1 MGHFTWKFKENGVLL
16 DRFETNSDASLFW
29 WLCHRTRRWSSRSSS
44 STFYI
49 FPIQSI
55 PCSSFQ
61 TTEVVILVVG
71 AKNQFMVLA
80 TFVENAHSLHSDGTS
95 TCIINHVR
103 NCRLGCTIPCTQSIL
118 SFSLMKRHIILKK
131 KKRPNAKSAM
141 NLADNTLIAVTAA
154 TSTFTPH
161 VLPYRPPSNL
171 LKSTTTH

>member
-1 MGHFTWKFKENGVLL
+1 MLL

-29 WLCHRTRRWSSRSSS
+29 WLCHTTTRWSSR

-49 FPIQSI
+49 FPIQHI
-55 PCSSFQ
+55 PCSSNN
-61 TTEVVILVVG
+61 TTDMENCVVG
-71 AKNQFMVLA
+71 AKNQFMVLPTA
-80 TFVENAHSLHSDGTS
+80 GTS
-95 TCIINHVR
+95 FFINHVR

-131 KKRPNAKSAM
+131 KKNTNKRPNANSAM

>member
-1 MGHFTWKFKENGVLL
+1 MGHFTTSTRNLKKENGVLL

-29 WLCHRTRRWSSRSSS
+29 WLCHTTTRWSSRSNN
-44 STFYI
+44 FYI
-49 FPIQSI
+49 FAIQTI
-55 PCSSFQ
+55 PCSSNK
-61 TTEVVILVVG
+61 TTEVDPLVVG
-71 AKNQFMVLA
+71 AKNQLMVLA
-80 TFVENAHSLHSDGTS
+80 TIVEKVECSIGEIPF
-95 TCIINHVR
+95 IINHVR

>member
-1 MGHFTWKFKENGVLL
+1 MGHFTSKFKENGVLL
-16 DRFETNSDASLFW
+16 DRFETNSNASLFW
-29 WLCHRTRRWSSRSSS
+29 WLCHRTTRWSSRSSS

-49 FPIQSI
+49 FAIQSI
-55 PCSSFQ
+55 PWTSIQ
-61 TTEVVILVVG
+61 TTEVDVLVG
-71 AKNQFMVLA
+71 DAKNQFMVLS
-80 TFVENAHSLHSDGTS
+80 TTTGTS
-95 TCIINHVR
+95 FFINHVR

-131 KKRPNAKSAM
+131 KKNTNKRPNANSAM

>member
-1 MGHFTWKFKENGVLL
+1 MLL

-29 WLCHRTRRWSSRSSS
+29 WLCHTTTRWSSRSS
-44 STFYI
+44 TFYL
-49 FPIQSI
+49 FAIQTI
-55 PCSSFQ
+55 PCSSVK
-61 TTEVVILVVG
+61 TTEVEILVMG
-71 AKNQFMVLA
+71 AKNQFMVLPTIVINTA
-80 TFVENAHSLHSDGTS
+80 IILSDGTS

>member
-29 WLCHRTRRWSSRSSS
+29 WLCHRTRRWSSRS
-44 STFYI
+44 FYI
-49 FPIQSI
+49 FAIQTI
-55 PCSSFQ
+55 PWSSFQ
-61 TTEVVILVVG
+61 ISVVEWLVVG
-71 AKNQFMVLA
+71 AKNQFMVLPTIVQNRDA
-80 TFVENAHSLHSDGTS
+80 RTT
-95 TCIINHVR
+95 IITNHVR

-118 SFSLMKRHIILKK
+118 SFSLMKRHIILNKK
-131 KKRPNAKSAM
+131 MTNKRPNANSAM
-141 NLADNTLIAVTAA
+141 NLAANTLIVVIAV

>member
-16 DRFETNSDASLFW
+16 DKFETNSDASLFW
-29 WLCHRTRRWSSRSSS
+29 WLCHRTKRWSSRSS
-44 STFYI
+44 FYI
-49 FPIQSI
+49 FAIQTI
-55 PCSSFQ
+55 PCSSIH
-61 TTEVVILVVG
+61 TSELELLVLG
-71 AKNQFMVLA
+71 AKNQFMVLP
-80 TFVENAHSLHSDGTS
+80 TVVTNAGMK
-95 TCIINHVR
+95 IMAPFFINHVR

-118 SFSLMKRHIILKK
+118 SFSLMKRHIILNKK
-131 KKRPNAKSAM
+131 TNKRPNANSAM